1 MRSKLWTMADE
12 TDPAGK
18 DCKACDIAFNFLMVL
33 GVAAV
38 AFLAW
43 DTMSGGKG
51 TEMLSSL
58 FAKARPALAQV
69 IPMDGGAADDADAG

>member
-1 MRSKLWTMADE
+1 MAEE
-12 TDPAGK
+12 TTDGAAGK
-18 DCKACDIAFNFLMVL
+18 DCKACDIAFNVLMVL

-51 TEMLSSL
+51 TEFLTSL
-58 FAKARPALAQV
+58 FERARPALAQV
-69 IPMDGGAADDADAG
+69 IPFEGASGDDADSA